1 MGGLGG
7 QLEGKWPAR
16 ERRERLA
23 RLLGRLCGGLLGAAW
38 LCTTAHHN
46 EPPTHGAQVHNARL
60 LGLGGTAEQRQ
71 RAEQEEEEQGAL
83 GPALAALTRVRLSFP
98 PLPFLPSLPLE
109 VSAQLSCPSKA
120 ACEEAPQQQQQ
131 QQQQDESKEEGE
143 EEDGEGE
150 GATPAGGG
158 V

>member
-1 MGGLGG
+1 MGG
-7 QLEGKWPAR
+7 QLGSRGRGWR
-16 ERRERLA
+16 VCLA
-23 RLLGRLCGGLLGAAW
+23 DCAAACWAQLGRAPLPIK
-38 LCTTAHHN
+38 TRH
-46 EPPTHGAQVHNARL
+46 PPHCAQVHNARL
-60 LGLGGTAEQRQ
+60 LGLGCAAEQRQ

-131 QQQQDESKEEGE
+131 QQGESKEEGE

-150 GATPAGGG
+150 GATPAAGGA
-158 V
+158 